1 MASRIRAPLFLLAMP
16 LLALAACGGDDS
28 SPEAAG
34 TLPPATSTSPTAVPV
49 TTGRPSYDLA
59 TGADDVVIS
68 VRYDGG
74 FAPVGAIF
82 ARTPVALITGDG
94 RALTTG
100 PVPAIYPGPL
110 LPNVLERSITPDA
123 IQQLVAM
130 ADRLGLLAD
139 VTYPPNDRVAD
150 AANTIVDVTV
160 GGRTFQHDAYALG
173 IDETEVDAAR
183 KRLLDFVNALSDL
196 EGTVGSD
203 ALGPEQPLRPD
214 RYLIQAVVTDLATSG
229 TDVAPTVVPWPA
241 DAPVRLADATTC
253 AALPTAVAAPLFDDA
268 NARTY
273 FTDAGVT
280 YYVAAVQQVPG
291 RAC

>member
-1 MASRIRAPLFLLAMP
+1 MASHTRALLLALP
-16 LLALAACGGDDS
+16 LLALAACGGDDD
-28 SPEAAG
+28 AAA
-34 TLPPATSTSPTAVPV
+34 TLPPATTTTTPV
-49 TTGRPSYDLA
+49 TTAGPSYDLA
-59 TGADDVVIS
+59 TGAGDVVIS

-110 LPNVLERSITPDA
+110 LPNIEERSITPEA
-123 IQQLVAM
+123 IQRLVAM

-139 VTYPPNDRVAD
+139 VTYPRNDQVAD
-150 AANTIVDVTV
+150 AADTIVDITV
-160 GGRTFQHDAYALG
+160 GGRTFHHDAYALG
-173 IDETEVDAAR
+173 IDDSDADAPR
-183 KRLLDFVNALSDL
+183 KRLLEFVNALSDL
-196 EGTVGSD
+196 ER
-203 ALGPEQPLRPD
+203 ALGPQHPFRSD
-214 RYLIQAVVTDLATSG
+214 QYLIQAVVTDPATST

-253 AALPTAVAAPLFDDA
+253 AALPAAVAAPLFEDA
-268 NARTY
+268 NALTY

-280 YYVAAVQQVPG
+280 YYVAVVQQVPG
-291 RAC
+291 RTC

>member
-1 MASRIRAPLFLLAMP
+1 MAHLSRALLLSLP
-16 LLALAACGGDDS
+16 LLAHAACGGDDD
-28 SPEAAG
+28 AAG
-34 TLPPATSTSPTAVPV
+34 TLPPATTTTTTTRPV
-49 TTGRPSYDLA
+49 TTAGAVYDLA

-110 LPNVLERSITPDA
+110 LPNIQQRLITPAA

-139 VTYPPNDRVAD
+139 VTYPRNDQVAD
-150 AANTIVDVTV
+150 AADTIVDITV
-160 GGRTFQHDAYALG
+160 GGRTFHHDAYALG
-173 IDETEVDAAR
+173 IDDTEADAGR
-183 KRLLDFVNALSDL
+183 KRLLEFVNALSDL
-196 EGTVGSD
+196 ERTVGAD
-203 ALGPEQPLRPD
+203 ALGHEQPFRPD
-214 RYLIQAVVTDLATSG
+214 HYLIQAVVTEPTTET

-253 AALPTAVAAPLFDDA
+253 ATLPAAVAAPLFDDA
-268 NARTY
+268 NALTY

-280 YYVAAVQQVPG
+280 YYVAVVQQVPG
-291 RAC
+291 RSC